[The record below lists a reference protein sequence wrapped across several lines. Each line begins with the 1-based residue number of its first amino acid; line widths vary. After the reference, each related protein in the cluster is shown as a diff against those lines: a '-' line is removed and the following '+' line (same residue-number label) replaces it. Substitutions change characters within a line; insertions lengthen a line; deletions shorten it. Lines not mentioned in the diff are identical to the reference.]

1 MNHNQYVEI
10 FIMLIISGL
19 LSTKNVWVDSIS
31 DIRYSI
37 NDLYKILL
45 TSGWMG
51 SLMGFY
57 YRDNKI
63 LSYGLILVIITI
75 ICIRTQFLVSEN
87 QYILDMIPHNSM
99 TIHMSKERLNKNNKL
114 PKPKQKRIST
124 DKPRLK
130 QILQSIINQPK

>member
-19 LSTKNVWVDSIS
+19 LSTKNVWVDNIS

-45 TSGWMG
+45 TAGWMG
-51 SLMGFY
+51 SFMGFY

-63 LSYGLILVIITI
+63 LSYGLILVVITI

-99 TIHMSKERLNKNNKL
+99 SIHMSKERLNKNNTSNDFNHFIRNTIDDETTNIFYMKN
-114 PKPKQKRIST
+114 KK
-124 DKPRLK
+124 
-130 QILQSIINQPK
+130 N